1 MAHHRLILLTT
12 QTKIIRPILCIPIEI
27 VKVSIKRIRY
37 FILDMFDQIH
47 LNRNTKFFR
56 IFQLNSLTIDSI
68 RVFLRNRKCKGN
80 QKGNVKLLDDD
91 KKEIDYENIR
101 RYVLN
106 IIKA

>member
-1 MAHHRLILLTT
+1 M
-12 QTKIIRPILCIPIEI
+12 
-27 VKVSIKRIRY
+27 
-37 FILDMFDQIH
+37 FDMFDRIH
-47 LNRNTKFFR
+47 LNRNTKFHFFR

-80 QKGNVKLLDDD
+80 QKGNVKLIDDD